1 MFAAN
6 TYRIRV
12 ATADDAD
19 ALRLLVQQGYQPPLV
34 GREPAGETERTPA
47 QYERDRVAA

>member
-19 ALRLLVQQGYQPPLV
+19 ALMLLVQQGYQPPLV
-34 GREPAGETERTPA
+34 GREPIGEIDRTPA
-47 QYERDRVAA
+47 QCENDRVAA

>member
-19 ALRLLVQQGYQPPLV
+19 ALRLLVQQGCQPPLV
-34 GREPAGETERTPA
+34 GREPSGETDRAPA
-47 QYERDRVAA
+47 QNERQPLAA